1 MSARILVVDD
11 EPQIRRALRAGL
23 RANGYDVELAEDGES
38 ALTSAASNPPAVV
51 ILDLEMPVV
60 DGFEVIENLRAWSD
74 IPIIVLSAHAAERDK
89 VRALDIGADDYL
101 TKPFGMDELLARL
114 RAALRRSAADHDRLP
129 ILDFGRLRIDLVRRL
144 VTLDDQEVHLTPT
157 EYELLRELAANA
169 DRVMTHQMLLT
180 RVWGPASENS
190 TNYLRVYINQ
200 LRRKIEPDPARP
212 TYITTDPGIGY
223 RFRSHPS
230 QTAES

>member
-1 MSARILVVDD
+1 MSAHILVVDD

-38 ALTSAASNPPAVV
+38 ALTSAASNPPAIM

-60 DGFEVIENLRAWSD
+60 DGFEVIESVRSWSD
-74 IPIIVLSAHAAERDK
+74 IPIIVLSAHAAEQDK
-89 VRALDIGADDYL
+89 VRALDTGADDYL
-101 TKPFGMDELLARL
+101 TKPFGMDELLARI
-114 RAALRRSAADHDRLP
+114 RAALRRTAADHASEP
-129 ILDFGRLRIDLVRRL
+129 MLDFGRLKIDLLRRL
-144 VTLDDQEVHLTPT
+144 VTRDGQEVHLTPT
-157 EYELLRELAANA
+157 EYELLRELATNA
-169 DRVMTHQMLLT
+169 DRVMTHQMLLS

-200 LRRKIEPDPARP
+200 LRRKVEPDPARP

-223 RFRSHPS
+223 RFHS
-230 QTAES
+230 QPDGSIGS